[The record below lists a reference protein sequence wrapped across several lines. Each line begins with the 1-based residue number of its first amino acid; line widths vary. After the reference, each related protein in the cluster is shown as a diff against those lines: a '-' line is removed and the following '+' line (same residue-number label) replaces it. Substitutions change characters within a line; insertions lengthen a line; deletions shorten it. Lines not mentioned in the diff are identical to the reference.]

1 MTVLRIRAVM
11 TVLRIRAVVVDYIII
26 LYIIILKEKKI
37 KKILYFFKE
46 GNYNLGTPNERIR

>member
-37 KKILYFFKE
+37 KKYFTFSKKE
-46 GNYNLGTPNERIR
+46 III